1 MENPSKLVALLEQDF
16 EEAKNADFQDI
27 RETLMAGLNWE
38 THYWVD
44 CALKWIGQG
53 AAIDIEIVNRLEEI
67 SSNKRYPQR
76 TRHEAF
82 KFAKRWQRA
91 NHT

>member
-1 MENPSKLVALLEQDF
+1 MENPSRLVALLEQDY
-16 EEAKNADFQDI
+16 EEAKKVGSQDM
-27 RETLMAGLNWE
+27 RETLMAGLYWK

-44 CALKWIGQG
+44 CALKWISQG
-53 AAIDIEIVNRLEEI
+53 ATIDKEILNRLEEI
-67 SSNKRYPQR
+67 SSNKQYPQR

>member
-1 MENPSKLVALLEQDF
+1 MDNPSKLVALLEENYQ
-16 EEAKNADFQDI
+16 EAKKAGTQDI
-27 RETLMAGLNWE
+27 RATLMAGLFWE

-44 CALKWIGQG
+44 CALNWINQG
-53 AAIDIEIVNRLEEI
+53 AELDQEIITRLEEI
-67 SSNKRYPQR
+67 SANKHYPQK

-82 KFAKRWQRA
+82 KYAKRWQRT